1 MLASNLPQRIG
12 TELGITTLL
21 NSTKDVHLLLITRF
35 IRMFAYGSST
45 LILALFFAALGHSD
59 TKIGLFMTL
68 TLVGDVAISLGLT
81 IVADALGRRK
91 ILLLGALLMV
101 LSGIVFA
108 NISNYWILLIAA
120 VVGVISPSG
129 NEIGPFRA
137 IEESTL
143 AHLTE
148 AKTRSDIF
156 ALYVVAGTLG
166 TAGGSLTSGW
176 VTQELQARGWGEVS
190 SFRFIFWIY
199 AIIGVVKAGM
209 TLLLSDKCEV
219 QPGIVPGAVQMR
231 RPQGQG
237 EQSEEQQPFLDDED
251 GEDEEEEVFTTPPP
265 TTAKSKKVKWFNL
278 SKKSQVTLA
287 KLCGLFF
294 FDSLARYLPSIGAS
308 CSNC

>member
-1 MLASNLPQRIG
+1 MPPSNLFHRLSS
-12 TELGITTLL
+12 ELGITTLM
-21 NSTKDVHLLLITRF
+21 NSSNDVHLLLITRF

-59 TKIGLFMTL
+59 TKVGLFMTL
-68 TLVGDVAISLGLT
+68 TLIGDVLISLGLT
-81 IVADALGRRK
+81 LVADPLGRRK

-108 NISNYWILLIAA
+108 NVSNYWILLFAA

-137 IEESTL
+137 GEESTL

-176 VTQELQARGWGEVS
+176 VTQELQAHGWGVTS
-190 SFRFIFWIY
+190 SFRFIFWMY
-199 AIIGVVKAGM
+199 ALVGAAKAGM

-219 QPGIVPGAVQMR
+219 QSGPAPEVVQMR
-231 RPQGQG
+231 RQDPEEDSG
-237 EQSEEQQPFLDDED
+237 EREPFLDDADAD
-251 GEDEEEEVFTTPPP
+251 GEEEVARPASVTP
-265 TTAKSKKVKWFNL
+265 KKWFNL
-278 SKKSQVTLA
+278 SKRSQTMLA

-294 FDSLARYLPSIGAS
+294 FDSLARYLL
-308 CSNC
+308 